1 MKEYVIA
8 EYRYE
13 NEHKGYYVYF
23 NDKQNIILGKFL
35 SILSYKYA
43 VKEIDRIL
51 LIVDFIDANRS
62 NNNFEIE
69 LDKKFGCD
77 FWDDVESEY
86 DKGLRYGQRVGDS
99 TGYDLGRI
107 STILYF
113 EHYTSLLYGKSKNQ
127 YILISDYQ
135 PLEMQ
140 PSFKSGLELKSKLI
154 WWKKVLNQLWAN
166 ELIADHTLN
175 YPMTK
180 EENVKR
186 LMEIDPNYEEL
197 K

>member
-35 SILSYKYA
+35 SVLSYKYA

-51 LIVDFIDANRS
+51 LIVDFIEANRS
-62 NNNFEIE
+62 SNNFEIE
-69 LDKKFGCD
+69 LAKKFGCD
-77 FWDDVESEY
+77 FWNDAESEY

-135 PLEMQ
+135 PLETQ

-154 WWKKVLNQLWAN
+154 WWKKILNQLWAN
-166 ELIADHTLN
+166 ELIADHILN
-175 YPMTK
+175 YPMKK

>member
-23 NDKQNIILGKFL
+23 NDKQNTILGKFL

-51 LIVDFIDANRS
+51 HIVDFIDANRA

-86 DKGLRYGQRVGDS
+86 DVGLRYGQRVGDS

-113 EHYTSLLYGKSKNQ
+113 EHYTSLLYEKSKNQ

-135 PLEMQ
+135 PLETQ

-154 WWKKVLNQLWAN
+154 WWKKILNQIWTS
-166 ELIADHTLN
+166 ELNADYILN

>member
-8 EYRYE
+8 EYRYD
-13 NEHKGYYVYF
+13 NEHKGYYVFF

-35 SILSYKYA
+35 SVLSYKYA
-43 VKEIDRIL
+43 IKEIDRIL
-51 LIVDFIDANRS
+51 LIIDFIEANRS
-62 NNNFEIE
+62 NNSFEIE
-69 LDKKFGCD
+69 MAKKFGCD
-77 FWDDVESEY
+77 FWDDVENDY

-113 EHYTSLLYGKSKNQ
+113 EHYTSLLYGKNKNQ

-135 PLEMQ
+135 PLETQ
-140 PSFKSGLELKSKLI
+140 PSFKLGLELKSKLM
-154 WWKKVLNQLWAN
+154 WWKKILNQLWAN
-166 ELIADHTLN
+166 ELIVDHILN
-175 YPMTK
+175 YPMKK

-186 LMEIDPNYEEL
+186 LMKIDPNYEEI